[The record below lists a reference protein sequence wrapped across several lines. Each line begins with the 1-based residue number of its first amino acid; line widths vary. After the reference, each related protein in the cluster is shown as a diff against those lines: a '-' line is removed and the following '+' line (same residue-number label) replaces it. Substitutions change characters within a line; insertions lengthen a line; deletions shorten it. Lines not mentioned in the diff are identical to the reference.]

1 MKAESLLMSMLL
13 AGFLAGCGM
22 SVEAIRAKEPA
33 YAASYAG
40 QYKPFTTCVTNKI
53 IEKQVP
59 TVIFD
64 DPNKS
69 STLSTWIT
77 DVHGRHLLNEATI
90 VEVEPGKL
98 KVEIRSMITRTIWGD
113 RTHWTD
119 DFIAALD
126 ACGKKI

>member
-1 MKAESLLMSMLL
+1 MKIKLLLTSVSFMP
-13 AGFLAGCGM
+13 FLAGCGM

-40 QYKPFTTCVTNKI
+40 QYKPFTTCATNKI

-64 DPNKS
+64 EPNKA
-69 STLSTWIT
+69 STLNTWIT

-98 KVEIRSMITRTIWGD
+98 KVEIRSMITKTIWGN

-119 DFIAALD
+119 DLIAALD